1 MKSPLRCR
9 LAGALLA
16 VLKRVAPKRFRR
28 IQWQWVYSNAQTPG
42 PWHLDRVSQH
52 VQQSFNEAWFLPN
65 ARLIDVGCGLGENA
79 AWRAEQGMQVTGIDF
94 SSAAIESARHQYSTT
109 AGLQFHVADCTR
121 PLPNLGTFDCAL
133 DRGCLHGLPTE
144 QWPAWFENLHHLL
157 RPSGRLLLLMAIRS
171 TTEPELLQ
179 LVRRHAADRFHICHT
194 EHIEMLETG
203 DRGSLRGVL
212 FRMTRL

>member
-1 MKSPLRCR
+1 MMQPLKSW
-9 LAGALLA
+9 LAASALA
-16 VLKRVAPKRFRR
+16 VLNYIAPQWCRR
-28 IQWQWVYSNAQTPG
+28 TQWQWVYRNNPSPG
-42 PWHLDRVSQH
+42 RWHLDRVSQY
-52 VQQSFNEAWFLPN
+52 VQQSFNEAWFEPN
-65 ARLIDVGCGLGENA
+65 ARLIDIGCGRGENA
-79 AWRAEQGMQVTGIDF
+79 AWLAQQGLLVAGVDF

-121 PLPNLGTFDCAL
+121 PILNLGTFDCAL

-144 QWPAWFENLHHLL
+144 QWPAWFDNLHHLL

-179 LVRRHAADRFHICHT
+179 LIRRHAADKFHICHT

-212 FRMTRL
+212 FRMTRI